1 MDENYPVDENDK
13 TTWGFSS
20 EWTSSTNILGLVV
33 FRCSVHLLIR
43 LKTLPWNA
51 SPPVQNK
58 SNKRQIFPPFPHSIV
73 TGIAIAACGEEGRPL
88 LDFFTSV
95 SVVMMRVTTWIIYL
109 APVGVC
115 FLIAGQIIIVS
126 CM

>member
-1 MDENYPVDENDK
+1 M
-13 TTWGFSS
+13 
-20 EWTSSTNILGLVV
+20 
-33 FRCSVHLLIR
+33 
-43 LKTLPWNA
+43 
-51 SPPVQNK
+51 
-58 SNKRQIFPPFPHSIV
+58 

-115 FLIAGQIIIVS
+115 FLIAGQIMQVGLEISNTESPIVGPIRGIH
-126 CM
+126 

>member
-1 MDENYPVDENDK
+1 M
-13 TTWGFSS
+13 
-20 EWTSSTNILGLVV
+20 
-33 FRCSVHLLIR
+33 
-43 LKTLPWNA
+43 
-51 SPPVQNK
+51 
-58 SNKRQIFPPFPHSIV
+58 

>member
-1 MDENYPVDENDK
+1 M
-13 TTWGFSS
+13 
-20 EWTSSTNILGLVV
+20 
-33 FRCSVHLLIR
+33 
-43 LKTLPWNA
+43 
-51 SPPVQNK
+51 
-58 SNKRQIFPPFPHSIV
+58 

-126 CM
+126 CIVACKRIDTLQSQSVIITA

>member
-1 MDENYPVDENDK
+1 M
-13 TTWGFSS
+13 
-20 EWTSSTNILGLVV
+20 
-33 FRCSVHLLIR
+33 
-43 LKTLPWNA
+43 
-51 SPPVQNK
+51 
-58 SNKRQIFPPFPHSIV
+58 

-126 CM
+126 CKWWFRVQSNRYTAKCDH